1 MIDKVRNYT
10 GTGKPRFGEVHYRSG
25 ENMVLYDNIEK
36 SETYLC

>member
-10 GTGKPRFGEVHYRSG
+10 GTGKPRFGEVLYRSG